1 MGGVKESG
9 GGMGGVKEWWR
20 GGCVKK
26 SGGWCKG
33 VVEGW
38 VCKEEWWVV

>member
-26 SGGWCKG
+26 SGGG
-33 VVEGW
+33 VGIDYR
-38 VCKEEWWVV
+38 VVVGG